1 MIICHDEIIK
11 QVFFTTR
18 LKRTVIRKFEKN
30 LVSYPYICEYLKNRY
45 EHFHSYRDTL
55 IRIYD
60 NGQERTCKY
69 CGISIPYTNKGNF
82 CCKEHKSLSA
92 KEVVKRTCIERYGVD
107 NVAKVKEFINKAV
120 QNSDY
125 VARQKKI
132 KETCKQRYG
141 VDNILKTKEVILAS
155 HTKEVIEKQKGSRKS
170 TCIKRYGV
178 DNVSKLKKVKDKIKE
193 TCNQR
198 YGVDNVFQLDDIK
211 KKSIKTCIEKY
222 GTKHYIDSTTCRQ
235 SNINIYNVPYIFQ
248 SDKFK
253 EQSYHTC
260 IEKYGVKYPSQS
272 SEIKKKSKETCIK
285 RYGVPYVFQAD
296 DVKKKSISTCIEK
309 YGVEY
314 PSQSPEIQE
323 KVKDTCIEKYGVEYP
338 MQLPEVR
345 AKAYNTKRE
354 NGTFNTSKT
363 EDDTYK
369 ILKDMFGEVLRQYS
383 SNMYP
388 YNCDFYIPT
397 YDLYIECNYHWTHQ
411 DHIYDDLNQV
421 DKNLVESMHSKCSKY
436 YDNAIYTWTIRDKE
450 KYDAVIKNKLN
461 YIVFYSF
468 NQFQHWALED
478 LHLSYSKNF
487 LLEELNRYKYK
498 PGNLAKHFTN
508 SKIIKEYQQNTLY
521 KKENEL
527 WRNPSK
533 KVKLTLNRQKYI
545 SKMYVDM
552 SDEELLNGFKLSHI
566 YYGYSHFNPMWFKW
580 FIEKYNVKT
589 CYDPCG
595 GWGHRLLGA
604 QSLDLYI
611 YNDLSNTTYKN
622 VNRIIYDFNIM
633 NTVTYCND
641 ATTFRPLEKYEAM
654 FTCPPYYNIES
665 YECGDFSDIE
675 EYYKLIDGIFDC
687 YYKNDDC
694 RIFGIVIREDLLQD
708 KYNNYTFKQCL
719 STTANHM
726 HKNNKKKFN
735 EYLYVYIK

>member
-1 MIICHDEIIK
+1 M
-11 QVFFTTR
+11 
-18 LKRTVIRKFEKN
+18 
-30 LVSYPYICEYLKNRY
+30 
-45 EHFHSYRDTL
+45 
-55 IRIYD
+55 
-60 NGQERTCKY
+60 
-69 CGISIPYTNKGNF
+69 
-82 CCKEHKSLSA
+82 
-92 KEVVKRTCIERYGVD
+92 YGV
-107 NVAKVKEFINKAV
+107 
-120 QNSDY
+120 
-125 VARQKKI
+125 
-132 KETCKQRYG
+132 
-141 VDNILKTKEVILAS
+141 
-155 HTKEVIEKQKGSRKS
+155 
-170 TCIKRYGV
+170 
-178 DNVSKLKKVKDKIKE
+178 
-193 TCNQR
+193 
-198 YGVDNVFQLDDIK
+198 
-211 KKSIKTCIEKY
+211 
-222 GTKHYIDSTTCRQ
+222 
-235 SNINIYNVPYIFQ
+235 PYMFQ

-260 IEKYGVKYPSQS
+260 IEKYGVEYPSQS
-272 SEIKKKSKETCIK
+272 PEVKKKSKDTCIK

-314 PSQSPEIQE
+314 PSQSSEIQE

-383 SNMYP
+383 SDTYP
-388 YNCDFYIPT
+388 YNCDFYIPA

-411 DHIYDDLNQV
+411 DHIYDGM
-421 DKNLVESMHSKCSKY
+421 DKADKELVESMHNKCSKY

-450 KYDAVIKNKLN
+450 KYDVAIKNKLN

-478 LHLSYSKNF
+478 LQLSYSKKY

-527 WRNPSK
+527 WRNPDK

-552 SDEELLNGFKLSHI
+552 TDEELLNGFKLSHI

-580 FIEKYNVKT
+580 FIDRYNVKT

-611 YNDLSNTTYKN
+611 YNDLSNTTYEN
-622 VNRIIYDFNIM
+622 VNRIIHDFNIM

-665 YECGDFSDIE
+665 YECGDFSDIK

-708 KYNNYTFKQCL
+708 KYSNYAFKQCL

>member
-1 MIICHDEIIK
+1 
-11 QVFFTTR
+11 
-18 LKRTVIRKFEKN
+18 
-30 LVSYPYICEYLKNRY
+30 
-45 EHFHSYRDTL
+45 
-55 IRIYD
+55 
-60 NGQERTCKY
+60 
-69 CGISIPYTNKGNF
+69 
-82 CCKEHKSLSA
+82 
-92 KEVVKRTCIERYGVD
+92 
-107 NVAKVKEFINKAV
+107 
-120 QNSDY
+120 
-125 VARQKKI
+125 
-132 KETCKQRYG
+132 
-141 VDNILKTKEVILAS
+141 
-155 HTKEVIEKQKGSRKS
+155 
-170 TCIKRYGV
+170 
-178 DNVSKLKKVKDKIKE
+178 
-193 TCNQR
+193 
-198 YGVDNVFQLDDIK
+198 
-211 KKSIKTCIEKY
+211 
-222 GTKHYIDSTTCRQ
+222 
-235 SNINIYNVPYIFQ
+235 
-248 SDKFK
+248 
-253 EQSYHTC
+253 
-260 IEKYGVKYPSQS
+260 
-272 SEIKKKSKETCIK
+272 
-285 RYGVPYVFQAD
+285 
-296 DVKKKSISTCIEK
+296 
-309 YGVEY
+309 
-314 PSQSPEIQE
+314 
-323 KVKDTCIEKYGVEYP
+323 

-369 ILKDMFGEVLRQYS
+369 ILKDIFGEVLRQYS
-383 SNMYP
+383 SDTYP

-411 DHIYDDLNQV
+411 DHIYDGM
-421 DKNLVESMHSKCSKY
+421 DKADKELVESMHNKCSKY

-450 KYDAVIKNKLN
+450 KYDVAIKNKLN
-461 YIVFYSF
+461 YILFYSF

-478 LHLSYSKNF
+478 LQLSYSKKY

-527 WRNPSK
+527 WRNPDK

-552 SDEELLNGFKLSHI
+552 TDEELLNGFKLSHI

-580 FIEKYNVKT
+580 FIDRYNVKT

-611 YNDLSNTTYKN
+611 YNDLSNTTYEN
-622 VNRIIYDFNIM
+622 VNRIIHDFNII

-641 ATTFRPLEKYEAM
+641 ATTFRPSEKYEAM

-665 YECGDFSDIE
+665 YECGDFSDIK

-708 KYNNYTFKQCL
+708 KYSNYAFKQCL